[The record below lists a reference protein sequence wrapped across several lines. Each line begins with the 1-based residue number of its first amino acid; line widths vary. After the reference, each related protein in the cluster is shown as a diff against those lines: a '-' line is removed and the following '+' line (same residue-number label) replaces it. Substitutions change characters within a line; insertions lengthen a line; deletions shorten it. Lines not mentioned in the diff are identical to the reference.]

1 MNGAV
6 SSLPGPGMV
15 EVEKECDIL
24 GSPQLSLQADHSR
37 SCFGCRREHLLPQN
51 HDSHGG
57 KSHFLLQQQSSL
69 KTRVVTDSPQNGLF
83 CSLSV
88 VVVVVLALMTQLCF
102 PGY

>member
-24 GSPQLSLQADHSR
+24 GSPQLWLQADHSR

-69 KTRVVTDSPQNGLF
+69 KMRVVTEVLPRMVYSAAFPLLLLLF
-83 CSLSV
+83 LH
-88 VVVVVLALMTQLCF
+88 
-102 PGY
+102 

>member
-6 SSLPGPGMV
+6 SSLPSPGMV

-24 GSPQLSLQADHSR
+24 GSPQLWLQADHSY
-37 SCFGCRREHLLPQN
+37 SCFSCRREHLLPQN

-69 KTRVVTDSPQNGLF
+69 KMRVVTEVLPRMVYSAAFPLLLLLF
-83 CSLSV
+83 LH
-88 VVVVVLALMTQLCF
+88 
-102 PGY
+102 